1 MSDSFLLWIF
11 VANGDTNDRC
21 IVKRSR
27 GMQ

>member
-11 VANGDTNDRC
+11 VANGDANDLC
-21 IVKRSR
+21 VVKRSR